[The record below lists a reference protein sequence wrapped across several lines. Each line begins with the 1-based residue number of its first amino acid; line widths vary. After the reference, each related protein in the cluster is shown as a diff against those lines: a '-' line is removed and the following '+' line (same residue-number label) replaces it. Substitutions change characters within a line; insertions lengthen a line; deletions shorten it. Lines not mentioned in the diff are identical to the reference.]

1 MDRMIKE
8 TIEYCRQRRT
18 FDAPLIDN
26 QYIYFR
32 LAELQAEVELLR
44 ALLNDACGKWS
55 LCLLFKNSEF
65 EDY

>member
-44 ALLNDACGKWS
+44 ALLNDACGK
-55 LCLLFKNSEF
+55 
-65 EDY
+65 